1 MPISTPKPYRGG
13 IESPLGCVYSVYVV
27 YLYIICRGA
36 YMFHIGN
43 RGQGLVEYAML
54 IMLVALLLIVLLLIF
69 GQGVGNA
76 YSNIIMNI

>member
-1 MPISTPKPYRGG
+1 
-13 IESPLGCVYSVYVV
+13 
-27 YLYIICRGA
+27 
-36 YMFHIGN
+36 MFHIRN